1 MSGALTMRVLL
12 LLVCLASCEEPAK
25 KQPVAL
31 KELIPISFVS
41 GNPASKGE
49 TAPKTLV
56 VSETKLNDLSALK
69 NVNLE
74 DFEIIVNDYVDK
86 LLENV
91 QCLITNNNLD
101 PTPMPSQDLDITI
114 GQANITEGQLKGMS
128 TIKRHGNAVLVY
140 DSQSKQLRVDLILG
154 FQDIKFVFDYFMEV
168 VVQKLTGQL
177 HGSVDQIN
185 MHVKL
190 GFDFAKGLTFV
201 DHINYKNKG
210 KIRVWLTGKK
220 LADWISNAMTSTVT
234 GLLHNLVLDIV
245 RDSLRRPVSSVV
257 DAVNQVLHPK
267 CQQALFSQVYFIR
280 NLTNLATIE
289 RYHNATLSYDS
300 DNDTLALEFILRWE
314 DIELSYKFHSQVE
327 LISST
332 GHVVAKVEHLK
343 IHLKLVADLELV
355 HLEEDSMD
363 FNQTGAITL
372 TYTGVGLLDYIL
384 DAMSDTLTAV
394 LHNYVLEKV
403 REIVMDPVDD
413 VIDAVNDFLD
423 DILRPTT
430 TG

>member
-1 MSGALTMRVLL
+1 MSNHSTENLL
-12 LLVCLASCEEPAK
+12 DEFLFQFSIG
-25 KQPVAL
+25 Q
-31 KELIPISFVS
+31 
-41 GNPASKGE
+41 
-49 TAPKTLV
+49 
-56 VSETKLNDLSALK
+56 
-69 NVNLE
+69 VNL
-74 DFEIIVNDYVDK
+74 
-86 LLENV
+86 
-91 QCLITNNNLD
+91 
-101 PTPMPSQDLDITI
+101 
-114 GQANITEGQLKGMS
+114 TEG
-128 TIKRHGNAVLVY
+128 
-140 DSQSKQLRVDLILG
+140 
-154 FQDIKFVFDYFMEV
+154 
-168 VVQKLTGQL
+168 
-177 HGSVDQIN
+177 
-185 MHVKL
+185 
-190 GFDFAKGLTFV
+190 
-201 DHINYKNKG
+201 
-210 KIRVWLTGKK
+210 
-220 LADWISNAMTSTVT
+220 
-234 GLLHNLVLDIV
+234 
-245 RDSLRRPVSSVV
+245 
-257 DAVNQVLHPK
+257 
-267 CQQALFSQVYFIR
+267 